1 MSRSAVLRIE
11 RERNRFDRLA
21 SRLLGQL
28 PLRAISDRRLRCELL
43 SHRIAETASR
53 DLTARRARL
62 ERATGVLHALNPQA
76 ILTRGYTITMDA
88 EGHPLTSVREIK
100 SGMLLR
106 TRFGDGEAQSIA
118 AKR

>member
-1 MSRSAVLRIE
+1 
-11 RERNRFDRLA
+11 
-21 SRLLGQL
+21 
-28 PLRAISDRRLRCELL
+28 
-43 SHRIAETASR
+43 
-53 DLTARRARL
+53 
-62 ERATGVLHALNPQA
+62 
-76 ILTRGYTITMDA
+76 MDA